1 MSNFIKLYTLN
12 MCNKAIKY
20 MPKRPLK
27 TKLSFLKNWD
37 NLTVFSSYSR
47 ILNFNS
53 LILLQT
59 PGVTDVCQHAQL
71 NINFNV
77 SWSHLSQD
85 KGTYWLEFVDM
96 AHSVTLGGRRSS
108 YVSHCACHVEG
119 PPIRLLTSLFSS
131 LLAPWK
137 QGKQFITQ

>member
-1 MSNFIKLYTLN
+1 M
-12 MCNKAIKY
+12 
-20 MPKRPLK
+20 
-27 TKLSFLKNWD
+27 
-37 NLTVFSSYSR
+37 FSSYSR

-53 LILLQT
+53 LTLLQT
-59 PGVTDVCQHAQL
+59 PGVTDVCHHAQL

-131 LLAPWK
+131 
-137 QGKQFITQ
+137 

>member
-1 MSNFIKLYTLN
+1 M
-12 MCNKAIKY
+12 
-20 MPKRPLK
+20 
-27 TKLSFLKNWD
+27 
-37 NLTVFSSYSR
+37 FSSYSR

-59 PGVTDVCQHAQL
+59 PGVTDVCHHAQL

-131 LLAPWK
+131 LLAPWQ